1 MESSIGRRMTDI
13 WLSYCS
19 ACSVP
24 EIASVFRKSRI
35 PVYQVTGLLK
45 DDKIWNE
52 VSEWVEAARVAH
64 TMWYNRLGVMC
75 NYYGSIAGYLLS
87 SLSCWSMNNCVW
99 EFISHLII
107 NVVLK

>member
-1 MESSIGRRMTDI
+1 MA
-13 WLSYCS
+13 SYCS

-35 PVYQVTGLLK
+35 PFYQVTGLLK

-64 TMWYNRLGVMC
+64 TMWYNRLGVMF
-75 NYYGSIAGYLLS
+75 NYYGSIFDVYACSAKL
-87 SLSCWSMNNCVW
+87 WI
-99 EFISHLII
+99 F
-107 NVVLK
+107 